1 MQGSKIKIEKYMTQ
15 KTLTVKQAYT
25 GEVLAE
31 LAMHDSAQVE
41 QMLSTAQKQH
51 RAGRLSETRRI
62 TVLQKL
68 ADLVKAEHEDFSRLI
83 ANEGGKPIRDA
94 RVEVTRAIS
103 GIHIAIRELGNIK
116 GKKIPMDYTPAG
128 AGHEAH
134 TILEPIGVVVAV
146 SAFNHPLNLAIHQVI
161 PAIATGCP
169 VIIKPASLTPL
180 CTLRLAELIQQAG
193 LPVGWV
199 QVALLNN
206 ENAEKLVTDTRVA
219 FFSFIGS
226 AKVGWYLKSKLAPGV
241 RCALEHGGVAPLIFD
256 ECADEEG
263 FVNGVVKASM
273 YHSGQVCVSV
283 QRVYVPASRAQN
295 LAQKIATVAAGQIVG
310 NSINEN
316 TDLGPLISP
325 KETDRIEVWVNE
337 AVASGA
343 QLITGGKRIN
353 AVSYEPTV
361 LLNPPKDAKV
371 STQEVF
377 APVVCVYGYQVLDEA
392 IEQANSLK
400 VSFQSSIFSDNIETA
415 MEVAKK
421 LQASAVMINDYTTFR
436 VDWMPFAGRKHSGY
450 GVGGI
455 GYTMRDML
463 EHKMIVV
470 KS

>member
-1 MQGSKIKIEKYMTQ
+1 MI
-15 KTLTVKQAYT
+15 TVKQAYT
-25 GEVLAE
+25 GAVLAE
-31 LAMHDSAQVE
+31 LKMHDSAQVE
-41 QMLSTAQKQH
+41 QMLSNAQKRHQ
-51 RAGRLSETRRI
+51 AGRLSETQRI
-62 TVLQKL
+62 EILQKL
-68 ADLVKAEHEDFSRLI
+68 ADLVESEHEDFSRLI

-103 GIHIAIRELGNIK
+103 GIRIAIRELDNIT
-116 GKKIPMDYTPAG
+116 GEEIPMDYTPAG
-128 AGHEAH
+128 AGHKAH

-199 QVALLNN
+199 QVALLSN
-206 ENAEKLVTDTRVA
+206 ENAEKLVIDSRVA

-226 AKVGWYLKSKLAPGV
+226 AKVGWHLKSKLAYGT

-256 ECADEEG
+256 EYADEEG

-283 QRVYVPASRAQN
+283 QRVYVPEKRAQD
-295 LAQKIATVAAGQIVG
+295 LAEKIATIAAKQVVG
-310 NSINEN
+310 DAINEN

-325 KETDRIEVWVNE
+325 QATDRIEAWVNE
-337 AVASGA
+337 AIASGA
-343 QLITGGKRIN
+343 QLMTGGKRIN
-353 AVSYEPTV
+353 AVSYAPTV
-361 LLNPPKDAKV
+361 LLNPAKDAKV

-377 APVVCVYGYQVLDEA
+377 APVVCIYGYKTLEEA
-392 IEQANSLK
+392 VEWANSLD
-400 VSFQSSIFSDNIETA
+400 VSFQSSVFSDNAETA
-415 MEVAKK
+415 MTIAKK

-450 GVGGI
+450 GIGGI
-455 GYTMRDML
+455 GYSMRDML
-463 EHKMIVV
+463 EHKMIVT
-470 KS
+470 KR

>member
-1 MQGSKIKIEKYMTQ
+1 MTMMI
-15 KTLTVKQAYT
+15 VKQAYT
-25 GEVLAE
+25 GKVLAE
-31 LAMHDSAQVE
+31 LQMHDGVQVE
-41 QMLSTAQKQH
+41 QMLSNAQERHQI
-51 RAGRLSETRRI
+51 GRLPEIQRI
-62 TVLQKL
+62 EILQKL
-68 ADLVKAEHEDFSRLI
+68 ADLVEAEHEDFSCLI

-103 GIHIAIRELGNIK
+103 GIRIAIRELGNIK
-116 GKKIPMDYTPAG
+116 GEKVPMDYTPAG
-128 AGHEAH
+128 AGHKAH

-193 LPVGWV
+193 LPAGWV

-206 ENAEKLVTDTRVA
+206 ENAEKLVTDPRVA

-226 AKVGWYLKSKLAPGV
+226 AKVGWYLKSKLAFGT

-256 ECADEEG
+256 EYADEEG

-283 QRVYVPASRAQN
+283 QRVYVPEKRAQD
-295 LAQKIATVAAGQIVG
+295 LAEKIATIAARQVVG
-310 NSINEN
+310 DAIDEN

-325 KETDRIEVWVNE
+325 KEIDRIEGWVNA

-343 QLITGGKRIN
+343 QLMTGGKRIN
-353 AVSYEPTV
+353 AVSYAPTV
-361 LLNPPKDAKV
+361 LLNPAKDAKV

-377 APVVCVYGYQVLDEA
+377 APVVCIYGYKTLEEA
-392 IEQANSLK
+392 IEQANSLE
-400 VSFQSSIFSDNIETA
+400 VSFQSSVFSDNAETA
-415 MEVAKK
+415 MAIAKK

-436 VDWMPFAGRKHSGY
+436 VDWMPFSGRKHSGY
-450 GVGGI
+450 GIGGI
-455 GYTMRDML
+455 GYSMRDML
-463 EHKMIVV
+463 EYKMIVS
-470 KS
+470 KG

>member
-1 MQGSKIKIEKYMTQ
+1 MI
-15 KTLTVKQAYT
+15 TVKQAYT
-25 GEVLAE
+25 GAVLAE
-31 LAMHDSAQVE
+31 LKMHDSAQVE
-41 QMLSTAQKQH
+41 QMLSNAQKRHQ
-51 RAGRLSETRRI
+51 AGRLSETQRI
-62 TVLQKL
+62 EILQKL
-68 ADLVKAEHEDFSRLI
+68 ADLVESEHEDFSRLI

-103 GIHIAIRELGNIK
+103 GIRIAIRELDNIT
-116 GKKIPMDYTPAG
+116 GEEIPMDYTPAG
-128 AGHEAH
+128 AGHKAH

-199 QVALLNN
+199 QVALLSN
-206 ENAEKLVTDTRVA
+206 ENAEKLVTDSRVA

-226 AKVGWYLKSKLAPGV
+226 AKVGWHLKSKLAYGT

-256 ECADEEG
+256 EYADEEG

-283 QRVYVPASRAQN
+283 QRVYVPEKRAQD
-295 LAQKIATVAAGQIVG
+295 LAEKIATIAAKQVVG
-310 NSINEN
+310 DAINEN

-325 KETDRIEVWVNE
+325 QATDRIEAWVNE
-337 AVASGA
+337 AIASGA
-343 QLITGGKRIN
+343 QLMTGGKRIN
-353 AVSYEPTV
+353 AVSYAPTV
-361 LLNPPKDAKV
+361 LLNPAKDAKV

-377 APVVCVYGYQVLDEA
+377 APVVCIYGYKTLEEA
-392 IEQANSLK
+392 VEWANSLD
-400 VSFQSSIFSDNIETA
+400 VSFQSSVFSDNAETA
-415 MEVAKK
+415 MTIAKK

-450 GVGGI
+450 GIGGI
-455 GYTMRDML
+455 GYSMRDML
-463 EHKMIVV
+463 EHKMIVT
-470 KS
+470 KR

>member
-1 MQGSKIKIEKYMTQ
+1 MI
-15 KTLTVKQAYT
+15 VKQAYT
-25 GEVLAE
+25 GKVLAE
-31 LAMHDSAQVE
+31 LQMHDGVQVE
-41 QMLSTAQKQH
+41 QMLSNAQGRHQI
-51 RAGRLSETRRI
+51 GRLPEIQRI
-62 TVLQKL
+62 EILQKL
-68 ADLVKAEHEDFSRLI
+68 ADLVEAEHEDFSCLI

-103 GIHIAIRELGNIK
+103 GIRIAIRELGNIK
-116 GKKIPMDYTPAG
+116 GEKVPMDYTPAG
-128 AGHEAH
+128 AGHKAH

-193 LPVGWV
+193 LPAGWV

-206 ENAEKLVTDTRVA
+206 ENAEKLVTDPRVA

-226 AKVGWYLKSKLAPGV
+226 AKVGWYLKSKLAFGT

-256 ECADEEG
+256 EYADEEG

-283 QRVYVPASRAQN
+283 QRVYVPEKRAQD
-295 LAQKIATVAAGQIVG
+295 LAEKIATIAARQVVG
-310 NSINEN
+310 DAIDEN

-325 KETDRIEVWVNE
+325 KEIDRIEDWVNA

-343 QLITGGKRIN
+343 QLMTGGKRIN
-353 AVSYEPTV
+353 AVSYAPTV
-361 LLNPPKDAKV
+361 LLNPAKDAKV

-377 APVVCVYGYQVLDEA
+377 APVVCIYGYKTLEEA
-392 IEQANSLK
+392 IEQANSLE
-400 VSFQSSIFSDNIETA
+400 VSFQSSVFSDNAETA
-415 MEVAKK
+415 MAIAKK

-436 VDWMPFAGRKHSGY
+436 VDWMPFSGRKHSGY
-450 GVGGI
+450 GIGGI
-455 GYTMRDML
+455 GYSMRDML
-463 EHKMIVV
+463 EYKMIVS
-470 KS
+470 KG

>member
-1 MQGSKIKIEKYMTQ
+1 MI
-15 KTLTVKQAYT
+15 VKQAYT
-25 GEVLAE
+25 GKVLAE
-31 LAMHDSAQVE
+31 LQMHDGVQVE
-41 QMLSTAQKQH
+41 QMLSNAQERHQI
-51 RAGRLSETRRI
+51 GRLPEIQRI
-62 TVLQKL
+62 EILQKL
-68 ADLVKAEHEDFSRLI
+68 ADLVEAEHEDFSCLI

-103 GIHIAIRELGNIK
+103 GIRIAIRELGNIK
-116 GKKIPMDYTPAG
+116 GEKVPMDYTPAG
-128 AGHEAH
+128 AGHKAH

-193 LPVGWV
+193 LPAGWV

-206 ENAEKLVTDTRVA
+206 ENAEKLVTDPRVA

-226 AKVGWYLKSKLAPGV
+226 AKVGWYLKSKLAFGT

-256 ECADEEG
+256 EYADEEG

-283 QRVYVPASRAQN
+283 QRVYVPEKRAQD
-295 LAQKIATVAAGQIVG
+295 LAEKIATIAARQVVG
-310 NSINEN
+310 DAIDEN

-325 KETDRIEVWVNE
+325 KEIDRIEDWVNA

-343 QLITGGKRIN
+343 QLMTGGKRIN
-353 AVSYEPTV
+353 AVSYAPTV
-361 LLNPPKDAKV
+361 LLNPAKDAKV

-377 APVVCVYGYQVLDEA
+377 APVVCIYGYKTLEEA
-392 IEQANSLK
+392 IEQANSLE
-400 VSFQSSIFSDNIETA
+400 VSFQSSVFSDNAETA
-415 MEVAKK
+415 MAIAKK

-436 VDWMPFAGRKHSGY
+436 VDWMPFSGRKHSGY
-450 GVGGI
+450 GIGGI
-455 GYTMRDML
+455 GYSMRDML
-463 EHKMIVV
+463 EYKMIVS
-470 KS
+470 KG

>member
-1 MQGSKIKIEKYMTQ
+1 MTMMI
-15 KTLTVKQAYT
+15 VKQAYT
-25 GEVLAE
+25 GKVLAE
-31 LAMHDSAQVE
+31 LQMHDGVQVE
-41 QMLSTAQKQH
+41 QMLSNAQERHQI
-51 RAGRLSETRRI
+51 GRLPEIQRI
-62 TVLQKL
+62 EILQKL
-68 ADLVKAEHEDFSRLI
+68 ADLVEAEHEDFSCLI

-103 GIHIAIRELGNIK
+103 GIRIAIRELGNIK

-128 AGHEAH
+128 AGHKAH

-193 LPVGWV
+193 LPAGWV

-206 ENAEKLVTDTRVA
+206 ENAEKLVTDPRVA

-226 AKVGWYLKSKLAPGV
+226 AKVGWYLKSKLAFGT

-256 ECADEEG
+256 EYADEEG

-283 QRVYVPASRAQN
+283 QRVYVPEKRAQD
-295 LAQKIATVAAGQIVG
+295 LAEKIATIAARQVVG
-310 NSINEN
+310 DAIDEN

-325 KETDRIEVWVNE
+325 KEIDRIEDWVNA

-343 QLITGGKRIN
+343 QLMTGGKRIN
-353 AVSYEPTV
+353 AVSYAPTV
-361 LLNPPKDAKV
+361 LLNPAKDAKV

-377 APVVCVYGYQVLDEA
+377 APVVCIYGYKTLEEA
-392 IEQANSLK
+392 IEQANSLE
-400 VSFQSSIFSDNIETA
+400 VSFQSSVFSDNAETA
-415 MEVAKK
+415 MAIAKK

-436 VDWMPFAGRKHSGY
+436 VDWMQFSGRKHSGY
-450 GVGGI
+450 GIGGI
-455 GYTMRDML
+455 DYSMRDML
-463 EHKMIVV
+463 EYKMIVS
-470 KS
+470 KG